1 MHIHTAQEYPDVPK
15 LTEAQKEA
23 IKMVDEIA
31 NEPEIHFGMMF
42 EPGDIQ
48 ILNNHITMHARTEFV
63 DGDTEETKRHLLRM
77 WLSPNNSRQ
86 LSEGDGFFQ
95 VKDKGEVRGGFPCWD
110 GKRLYQTPAVDV

>member
-1 MHIHTAQEYPDVPK
+1 
-15 LTEAQKEA
+15 
-23 IKMVDEIA
+23 MVDEIA

-77 WLSPNNSRQ
+77 WLSPKNSRQ
-86 LSEGDGFFQ
+86 LSDGDGFFQ
-95 VKDKGEVRGGFPCWD
+95 VKDQGEVRGGFPCWD